1 MLVIT
6 YVVFFLTGTIYRVLG
21 RRGSLIVTGI
31 FAVLVTAI
39 AVQYVVDGLKTVY
52 PQFMNPFEI
61 AAIILLFLYSE

>member
-21 RRGSLIVTGI
+21 RRGSLIVSGI